1 MDALTSFELEAQ
13 RRRETI
19 AGDRDHRIG
28 LATADAEAARATII
42 EPAVVRHRDALIRT
56 SGLGDC
62 QPGPM
67 ARQSV
72 G

>member
-13 RRRETI
+13 RRRETV
-19 AGDRDHRIG
+19 ASDRHSRHMT
-28 LATADAEAARATII
+28 TASEPDAARATII
-42 EPAVVRHRDALIRT
+42 EPVVVRHREALVRAA
-56 SGLGDC
+56 GLGEC
-62 QPGPM
+62 QPAPM